1 MSNSALPAR
10 RAPPLI
16 PNVKDLHSVPNERK
30 PYIFPRP
37 SYSRQYRDWR
47 GESSYWRCWALT
59 NLFAPQVRVGMNVGS
74 LGATVF
80 GFTRGRALFAVS
92 RPYFLAGRS
101 IAERRAW
108 RRWCSS

>member
-1 MSNSALPAR
+1 
-10 RAPPLI
+10 
-16 PNVKDLHSVPNERK
+16 
-30 PYIFPRP
+30 
-37 SYSRQYRDWR
+37 
-47 GESSYWRCWALT
+47 
-59 NLFAPQVRVGMNVGS
+59 MNVGS